1 MQDADMPAP
10 TTLAGRQSR
19 LEAQLR
25 ALRDPQARFGF
36 LVERAR
42 TQPPLPD
49 ALRLDNHRVAGC
61 QVRLWLV
68 PKFQDGH
75 CRFRCD
81 SDAVTLRAFVGV
93 LCELTD
99 ALPPAEVL
107 RLDAAF
113 LEALGLLRQLAESR
127 RATILRV
134 AEQIREFARQAPGPS
149 AGA

>member
-1 MQDADMPAP
+1 MQDSDMPAP
-10 TTLAGRQSR
+10 TTLAGRQNR

-42 TQPPLPD
+42 IQPPLPD
-49 ALRLDNHRVAGC
+49 ALRRDSHRVTGC

-68 PKFQDGH
+68 PELQDGH

-81 SDAVTLRAFVGV
+81 SDAVTLRAFVGG
-93 LCELTD
+93 LCELAD

-113 LEALGLLRQLAESR
+113 LEELGLLRQLAESR

-134 AEQIREFARQAPGPS
+134 AEQIREFARQALGPS

>member
-1 MQDADMPAP
+1 MQDADNPAP

-49 ALRLDNHRVAGC
+49 TLRLDNHRVTGC

-68 PKFQDGH
+68 SAFQDGL
-75 CRFRCD
+75 CRFCCD
-81 SDAVTLRAFVGV
+81 SDAVTLRAFVGA

-99 ALPPAEVL
+99 ALPPAEVR

-113 LEALGLLRQLAESR
+113 LEELGLLRQLAESR

-134 AEQIREFARQAPGPS
+134 AEQIREFARQALGPS

>member
-10 TTLAGRQSR
+10 TTLAGRQCR
-19 LEAQLR
+19 LEEQLR

-49 ALRLDNHRVAGC
+49 TLRLDVHRVAGC

-68 PKFQDGH
+68 PEFEDGC
-75 CRFRCD
+75 CRFCCD
-81 SDAVTLRAFVGV
+81 SDAVTLRAFVGA

-113 LEALGLLRQLAESR
+113 LEELGLLRQLAESR

-134 AEQIREFARQAPGPS
+134 AEQIREFARLAPVPS